1 MKSWTVDVDDVAH
14 TVEVHPDEQSGRAAI
29 RVDGRM
35 AGRAMQPDE
44 QERVFGIGSAAYV
57 LRRNTAGS
65 FDLDLAIDQTP
76 EVTLTPA
83 PLPPKTLS
91 QRLPVPMEEIV
102 DKPPVGKYIFAI
114 VATCVIAFTLRW
126 GWDAMQY
133 LHVPWKHF
141 YSADHAWK
149 VDFPGDPQ
157 ETRKSFYIKGE
168 TYDLT
173 MYHGVFRKH
182 AYFVEPFALPVAIP
196 PEKAGELLDAMLDGI
211 IRETNGTVIS
221 RQAGYYR
228 GADSLSF
235 IAQVP
240 RTAEHPPGTA
250 RGRLVVSRQLVL
262 LQMAFTPKRGS
273 ISYDVGEFLRSL
285 ELAEVATNP
294 NR

>member
-14 TVEVHPDEQSGRAAI
+14 SVEVHPDEQSGRAAI

-44 QERVFGIGSAAYV
+44 KERVFGIGSAAYV
-57 LRRNTAGS
+57 LRRNASGS
-65 FDLDLAIDQTP
+65 FDLDLALDATP

-83 PLPPKTLS
+83 PLPTKTLS
-91 QRLPVPMEEIV
+91 QRLPVPMEEIA

-133 LHVPWKHF
+133 MRVPWKHY
-141 YSADHAWK
+141 YSADHTWK
-149 VDFPGDPQ
+149 ADFPGDPL
-157 ETRKSFYIKGE
+157 ETTKSYDVKGQ

-173 MYHGVFRKH
+173 MYHGVFRSH
-182 AYFVEPFALPVAIP
+182 AYFVEYFDLPIAIP

-211 IRETNGTVIS
+211 IRETKGSVIS

-228 GADSLSF
+228 GADSVSF
-235 IAQVP
+235 IAQMP
-240 RTAEHPPGTA
+240 RSTDYPEGTA
-250 RGRLVVSRQLVL
+250 RGRLVINRQRVF
-262 LQMAFTPKRGS
+262 LQMAFTPKRGA

-285 ELAEVATNP
+285 ELAEATNP